1 MMMTSV
7 QQSISEQALDSD
19 WSTADAEREWAGE
32 CMGVQNQEWQGGER
46 GEVEARTKRGT
57 PLWSRKR
64 RKDIKGRKK
73 KTAETYF
80 YIVLQLNLG
89 WIPWHWQELYLAIG
103 VIISTQFRVVPSV
116 QSIFVILGT
125 DCKDGRSV
133 PVICHSGRKVSH
145 LHTYSPY
152 LLCVLSSN
160 LFDSPSSCVYSD
172 LSPANNSHSDIQCSH
187 HRTLGPLPIARGCR
201 LSHSRESIIYPR
213 WWSVVPK
220 CMTYICGVFLY
231 EGNLH

>member
-1 MMMTSV
+1 
-7 QQSISEQALDSD
+7 
-19 WSTADAEREWAGE
+19 
-32 CMGVQNQEWQGGER
+32 MGVQNQEWQGGER

-89 WIPWHWQELYLAIG
+89 WIPWHWQELHLAIG

-133 PVICHSGRKVSH
+133 PVICHCGRKVSH

-160 LFDSPSSCVYSD
+160 LFDSPSSCVC
-172 LSPANNSHSDIQCSH
+172 IV
-187 HRTLGPLPIARGCR
+187 TLAPPTTATVTFNVAIIARWGRCQLRGDAGCPIAESLLSILDDEVLSQNAWPTYVASLSTRGIYT
-201 LSHSRESIIYPR
+201 RESY
-213 WWSVVPK
+213 
-220 CMTYICGVFLY
+220 
-231 EGNLH
+231 